1 MITRLILIYLA
12 LTSGLITLSAQTNKE
27 AEQDKHF
34 FMEGSLRLGFGDKTR
49 LGISP
54 GIHYRLTPSLSI
66 GAGIIAESFQNKTS
80 DQASYHTGIYGS
92 NIIINYKVKR
102 MSQHLNPRT
111 SVFLHFEQ
119 EFLNLEDQYFKSTAT
134 SGRSW
139 HDATFLGLKV
149 KRKFGKKDR
158 FALSLIAA
166 WNLNNSEAADIIYNN
181 PVIKLG
187 FQF

>member
-1 MITRLILIYLA
+1 M
-12 LTSGLITLSAQTNKE
+12 TLSAQTNQD
-27 AEQDKHF
+27 AEKDKRF

-80 DQASYHTGIYGS
+80 GQTSYHTGIYGS
-92 NIIINYKVKR
+92 NIIVNYKVNR
-102 MSQHLNPRT
+102 ISQRLNPRT
-111 SVFLHFEQ
+111 SVYLHFEQ
-119 EFLNLEDQYFKSTAT
+119 EFLNLEDQHFKPTDT
-134 SGRSW
+134 QGRSW

-149 KRKFGKKDR
+149 KRKIGKMDR

-166 WNLNNSEAADIIYNN
+166 WNLNSSEAADIIYNN